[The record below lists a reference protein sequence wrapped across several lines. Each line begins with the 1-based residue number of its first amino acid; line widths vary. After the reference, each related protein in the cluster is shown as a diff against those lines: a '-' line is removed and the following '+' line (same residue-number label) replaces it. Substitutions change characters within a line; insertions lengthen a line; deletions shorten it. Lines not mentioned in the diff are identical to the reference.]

1 MFQRMFTSTDIR
13 QKGVTD
19 FLTAYQQNC
28 ALNGSIPI
36 KPILNGIGGT
46 ALFIDISKVFIR
58 RQDPDGEI
66 ENSGKTF
73 FKSRMQNFC
82 YIQVIVFER
91 PFSHFFVMVAYLLSP
106 NRCHWQIAKVKNYN
120 LNVTEFLYP
129 AFSRNF
135 QFHRRDPIDE

>member
-1 MFQRMFTSTDIR
+1 MFTSTDIR

-58 RQDPDGEI
+58 GGDKILGRKFRYEQQIGHH
-66 ENSGKTF
+66 SC
-73 FKSRMQNFC
+73 SR
-82 YIQVIVFER
+82 
-91 PFSHFFVMVAYLLSP
+91 
-106 NRCHWQIAKVKNYN
+106 
-120 LNVTEFLYP
+120 
-129 AFSRNF
+129 
-135 QFHRRDPIDE
+135 